1 MVMVGDVGESE
12 GEPWP
17 LGCSWSEANQS
28 YNFALYSKHAIAVTL
43 LLYNDR
49 DFAIPI
55 RVLPFAFP
63 RNKTGRVWHQQVS
76 SPQANGARYYAYQ
89 VDGPFDPGHGD
100 RFDRDKILLD
110 PYAKGVFFPPAFSRE
125 AAIGAGSNAGKAPL
139 GMLPDRLAAPL
150 LGRPRA
156 PRHSHDLI
164 IYEMHVRGFTRRS
177 NSNVREE
184 ERGTFAGVVA
194 KIPYLK
200 ELGITAVELLPI
212 QQFEPSQGNYWG
224 YMTLNFFSPHAQYS
238 VVGTPDGALD
248 ELRWMVDELH
258 KAGIEILIDVVYN
271 HTAEMGNDGPTY
283 TFRGIDN
290 STYYA
295 SSPSDLSSYR
305 NLSGCGND
313 LRTTHP
319 AARLLV
325 VDSLRYW
332 ATSIGV
338 DGFRFDLASI
348 FARNEDG
355 TLNSED
361 PPIISEI
368 SGDHHLAEVRLIA
381 EPWDAQGGYLMG
393 RAFPGRSWSQW
404 NDHFRDTARSFI
416 GGEGGVVGDLMTR
429 LYGSTDLFP
438 DTLIDA
444 DRRYQSINFIDCH
457 DGLNLCDLVSYTNE
471 AQRSW
476 NCGYEGTQN
485 VPTEVAAIRRRQVR
499 NFCCLLMLSNGV
511 PMFVAGDEFMHTQGG
526 SPNVH
531 DQDNETTWLDW
542 DLTTKNAEILRF
554 FRLMIA
560 FRRAHPLIARSTGWG
575 ANCSWHGF
583 DGDPDLS
590 NASRS
595 IALHLRGAS
604 SGDAD
609 IYAMFNAH
617 SDELGFRLPTTST
630 WKRVVDTSLESPCD
644 IVEEADAPSHDCGS
658 YRLGPRS
665 IAVLLSNAPA

>member
-1 MVMVGDVGESE
+1 
-12 GEPWP
+12 
-17 LGCSWSEANQS
+17 
-28 YNFALYSKHAIAVTL
+28 
-43 LLYNDR
+43 
-49 DFAIPI
+49 
-55 RVLPFAFP
+55 
-63 RNKTGRVWHQQVS
+63 
-76 SPQANGARYYAYQ
+76 
-89 VDGPFDPGHGD
+89 
-100 RFDRDKILLD
+100 
-110 PYAKGVFFPPAFSRE
+110 
-125 AAIGAGSNAGKAPL
+125 
-139 GMLPDRLAAPL
+139 
-150 LGRPRA
+150 
-156 PRHSHDLI
+156 
-164 IYEMHVRGFTRRS
+164 
-177 NSNVREE
+177 
-184 ERGTFAGVVA
+184 
-194 KIPYLK
+194 
-200 ELGITAVELLPI
+200 
-212 QQFEPSQGNYWG
+212 
-224 YMTLNFFSPHAQYS
+224 
-238 VVGTPDGALD
+238 
-248 ELRWMVDELH
+248 
-258 KAGIEILIDVVYN
+258 
-271 HTAEMGNDGPTY
+271 
-283 TFRGIDN
+283 
-290 STYYA
+290 
-295 SSPSDLSSYR
+295 
-305 NLSGCGND
+305 
-313 LRTTHP
+313 
-319 AARLLV
+319 
-325 VDSLRYW
+325 
-332 ATSIGV
+332 
-338 DGFRFDLASI
+338 
-348 FARNEDG
+348 
-355 TLNSED
+355 
-361 PPIISEI
+361 
-368 SGDHHLAEVRLIA
+368 
-381 EPWDAQGGYLMG
+381 
-393 RAFPGRSWSQW
+393 
-404 NDHFRDTARSFI
+404 
-416 GGEGGVVGDLMTR
+416 MTR

-542 DLTTKNAEILRF
+542 DLTTTNAEILRF

-560 FRRAHPLIARSTGWG
+560 FRRVHPLIARSTGWG
-575 ANCSWHGF
+575 ADCSWHGF